1 MDRLNKINNKEE
13 KFENNDS
20 YLTKLYK
27 DLTNAISSNDYQSIW
42 ELSKTITRYHFKK
55 LNEYYLE

>member
-1 MDRLNKINNKEE
+1 MDKLNNKEE
-13 KFENNDS
+13 KFEHNDS

-27 DLTNAISSNDYQSIW
+27 DLTNAISSSDYQSIW

-55 LNEYYLE
+55 LNDQYFE

>member
-1 MDRLNKINNKEE
+1 MDRINNKEE
-13 KFENNDS
+13 KFECSVS

-27 DLTNAISSNDYQSIW
+27 DLTNAISSSDYQSIW

-55 LNEYYLE
+55 LNEHYFE